1 MAFCNTFGDETQ
13 DYAQSLRRH
22 YETGAP
28 AGWQE
33 RFISSYATA
42 HPWED
47 WAETWAHLPPHDGRF
62 ETAAGSSLGPQPEND
77 PSLQITYHELTSFEQ
92 KIESWLSVTYM
103 LNNLNRGLGL
113 PDSYP

>member
-1 MAFCNTFGDETQ
+1 MAGEIHFE
-13 DYAQSLRRH
+13 LRDGSSVGRLGRDL
-22 YETGAP
+22 GA
-28 AGWQE
+28 
-33 RFISSYATA
+33 
-42 HPWED
+42 
-47 WAETWAHLPPHDGRF
+47 LPPHDGRF

-77 PSLQITYHELTSFEQ
+77 PSLQITYHELTEQ

>member
-1 MAFCNTFGDETQ
+1 MAGEIHFE
-13 DYAQSLRRH
+13 LRDGSSVGRLGRDL
-22 YETGAP
+22 GAL
-28 AGWQE
+28 
-33 RFISSYATA
+33 S
-42 HPWED
+42 
-47 WAETWAHLPPHDGRF
+47 PHDGRF
-62 ETAAGSSLGPQPEND
+62 ETAAVVGSSLRPQPEND

>member
-1 MAFCNTFGDETQ
+1 MAFCNAFGDETQ

-47 WAETWAHLPPHDGRF
+47 WTENLGALPPHDGCF
-62 ETAAGSSLGPQPEND
+62 GDGGGGGCVPAT
-77 PSLQITYHELTSFEQ
+77 TT
-92 KIESWLSVTYM
+92 
-103 LNNLNRGLGL
+103 
-113 PDSYP
+113 